1 LSLDRVSP
9 VWYNAWLIR
18 ARGLGL
24 PPDRCSSPERTVMP
38 SIKQKTHKG
47 IKKRFKVT
55 GTGKVTHKRCG
66 SSHLN
71 SHKSGGTIRRLRKK
85 KVLKVRAVA
94 QRLRVALVNEQAP
107 PREVFEIE
115 VEPTATE
122 PNAD

>member
-1 LSLDRVSP
+1 
-9 VWYNAWLIR
+9 
-18 ARGLGL
+18 
-24 PPDRCSSPERTVMP
+24 MP

-94 QRLRVALVNEQAP
+94 QRLRIALVDEQAP
-107 PREVFEIE
+107 PREVREIVVE
-115 VEPTATE
+115 TVEPTAAE
-122 PNAD
+122 SSSN